1 MSMECEKKKAPI
13 GVFDSGVGGLT
24 VVREITR
31 QLPHENIVYFG
42 DTARVPYGSKSKS
55 NIIRFS
61 EQIIRFLKTKQVKAI
76 VIACNTASALALDT
90 VRDEFDIPIIGVIV
104 PGARAAVEA
113 TANGEIGV
121 VGTDATVK
129 SGTYTKVIHQMD
141 PNIHVREKA
150 CPLFVPLVEE
160 GFKEHVV
167 TEEVIEYYLESLKHT
182 EIDAMILGCTHYPLL
197 RSKIRA
203 YMGERIQIVNPAY
216 ETAMDLKRLLQSE
229 DMENDGEEG
238 TSSKYE
244 FYVSDAAEK
253 FVNFANT
260 VMPFDISKANIVNIR
275 GTQMTKDVLVSIS
288 GLHMDMDAQ
297 IPGPD
302 EDDVIEVV
310 TPATYY
316 SKNGKHYIIYD
327 EIVEGVSDTI
337 KNKIKISGT
346 DSLEIMKSGLSNTHM
361 IFEKNKKN
369 LTYYKTPYGQML
381 VGLNTRNMEIEVL
394 DETIKVRVD
403 YELDVNHEPLANCKI
418 RMNIVSKGSRIAV

>member
-1 MSMECEKKKAPI
+1 M
-13 GVFDSGVGGLT
+13 
-24 VVREITR
+24 
-31 QLPHENIVYFG
+31 
-42 DTARVPYGSKSKS
+42 
-55 NIIRFS
+55 
-61 EQIIRFLKTKQVKAI
+61 
-76 VIACNTASALALDT
+76 DT

-197 RSKIRA
+197 RSKIRS

-260 VMPFDISKANIVNIR
+260 VMPFDISKANIVNI
-275 GTQMTKDVLVSIS
+275 
-288 GLHMDMDAQ
+288 
-297 IPGPD
+297 
-302 EDDVIEVV
+302 EE
-310 TPATYY
+310 Y
-316 SKNGKHYIIYD
+316 
-327 EIVEGVSDTI
+327 
-337 KNKIKISGT
+337 
-346 DSLEIMKSGLSNTHM
+346 
-361 IFEKNKKN
+361 
-369 LTYYKTPYGQML
+369 
-381 VGLNTRNMEIEVL
+381 
-394 DETIKVRVD
+394 
-403 YELDVNHEPLANCKI
+403 
-418 RMNIVSKGSRIAV
+418 